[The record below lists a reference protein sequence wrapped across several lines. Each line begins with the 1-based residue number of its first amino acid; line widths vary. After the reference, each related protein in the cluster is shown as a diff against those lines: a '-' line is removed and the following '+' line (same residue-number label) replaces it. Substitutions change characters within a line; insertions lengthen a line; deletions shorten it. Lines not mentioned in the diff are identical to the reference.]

1 MATRPSVVTNYPNQF
16 VANSMFGARTDPS
29 ASTSQAQF
37 GQGMMQNAGT
47 YGYSGLDY
55 PTSSYLNQQ
64 QQQQQSQE
72 LRESDGTGT
81 ASRAKEEPRDDMLFD
96 ADSLLY

>member
-1 MATRPSVVTNYPNQF
+1 MAIRPSAMPNYPNPF
-16 VANSMFGARTDPS
+16 IANSIFGARTDLS

-37 GQGMMQNAGT
+37 GLEMMQNAGM
-47 YGYSGLDY
+47 YGYTGFSY
-55 PTSSYLNQQ
+55 PTSSYMN

-72 LRESDGTGT
+72 LRERDGSST

-96 ADSLLY
+96 DDTLLY